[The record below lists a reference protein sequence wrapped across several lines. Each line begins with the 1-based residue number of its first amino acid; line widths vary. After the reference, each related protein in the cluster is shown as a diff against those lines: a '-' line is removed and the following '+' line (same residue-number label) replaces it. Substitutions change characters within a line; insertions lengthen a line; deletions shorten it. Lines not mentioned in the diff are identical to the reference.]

1 MKKINEVF
9 NPSKITIAGKSKII
23 DTKEGSYI
31 LKPKNKDIKNLYT
44 YLNSR
49 NFDSYPKLVDE
60 IDDSYVYERL
70 KEVKSPV
77 EQKCT
82 DMAKLLGALHTK
94 TAYFKDISVDK
105 VKEIYENLLNNIDY
119 LENTLESYYNEYEPK
134 NVLTPSANLLLANRT
149 RLTSLIKFV
158 KDEIESWYNLT
169 SLKDKER
176 VVYCHNNLSIDHYID
191 NKFISWDNYTV
202 DTPILDLINLYHN
215 DFGKYNYGTF
225 FETYL
230 KNFSLLEEEKKLFF
244 ITISIPKFTPFTKDE
259 MSNSVN
265 ISKMLDYIDET
276 EKLMRPYYSV
286 EKKE

>member
-1 MKKINEVF
+1 
-9 NPSKITIAGKSKII
+9 
-23 DTKEGSYI
+23 
-31 LKPKNKDIKNLYT
+31 
-44 YLNSR
+44 
-49 NFDSYPKLVDE
+49 
-60 IDDSYVYERL
+60 
-70 KEVKSPV
+70 
-77 EQKCT
+77 
-82 DMAKLLGALHTK
+82 MAKLLGSLHTK

-134 NVLTPSANLLLANRT
+134 NVLTPSASLLLANRT

-169 SLKDKER
+169 SSKDKER

-265 ISKMLDYIDET
+265 VSKMLDYIDET